1 LKGDPQEVNMSSEY
15 KRFYRSRADRMV
27 AGVCGGIG
35 AYFNADP
42 TLIRLLFV
50 GAAFINPPGAVL
62 AYLIMMLV
70 VPEEPLEAPTEAID
84 AGE

>member
-1 LKGDPQEVNMSSEY
+1 MPSEY

-27 AGVCGGIG
+27 SGVCGGIG

-70 VPEEPLEAPTEAID
+70 VPEEPLEAPVEETESD
-84 AGE
+84 E

>member
-1 LKGDPQEVNMSSEY
+1 MSSEY
-15 KRFYRSRADRMV
+15 KRFYRSRADRMI

-35 AYFNADP
+35 AYFNVDP
-42 TLIRLLFV
+42 TLIRLFFV

-70 VPEEPLEAPTEAID
+70 VPEEPLEQDEAPIESQ
-84 AGE
+84 E

>member
-1 LKGDPQEVNMSSEY
+1 MSSEY
-15 KRFYRSRADRMV
+15 KRFNRSRSDRMI
-27 AGVCGGIG
+27 AGVCGGMG
-35 AYFNADP
+35 AYFNVDP

-70 VPEEPLEAPTEAID
+70 VPEEPVDQIEAPIETE
-84 AGE
+84 E

>member
-1 LKGDPQEVNMSSEY
+1 MSSEY
-15 KRFYRSRADRMV
+15 KRFYRSRTDRMV
-27 AGVCGGIG
+27 AGICGGIG

-70 VPEEPLEAPTEAID
+70 VPEEPLEAPMQEAE
-84 AGE
+84 ASE

>member
-1 LKGDPQEVNMSSEY
+1 MSSEY
-15 KRFYRSRADRMV
+15 KRFYRSRSDRMI
-27 AGVCGGIG
+27 AGVCGGMG
-35 AYFNADP
+35 AYFNVDP

-70 VPEEPLEAPTEAID
+70 VPEESLDQTEAPIEP
-84 AGE
+84 EE